1 MRALVPVLKVVHV
14 DPEGEVGQEAHQEG
28 LEKAL
33 GQVVDVVTLEG
44 DGDLDRRSSPGG

>member
-1 MRALVPVLKVVHV
+1 MKVVHV
-14 DPEGEVGQEAHQEG
+14 DPEGEVGQEAHQKG

-44 DGDLDRRSSPGG
+44 DGDLDRRSSPGS